1 MSKETQKLVDIDD
14 LDLTTASD
22 TPFDLEVL
30 NTKGVKNGIVIQVL
44 GSESE
49 KVQEW
54 TNRQANRIR
63 TQATQKTV
71 TGKDRVRTAEEDDE
85 YIIESA
91 AIRIVGWK
99 NVGKGGAPLLYSLE
113 NALWLMSRNVH
124 VRVQVLT
131 ASNDLGNYSKD

>member
-1 MSKETQKLVDIDD
+1 MSKETLLSIDD

-22 TPFDLEVL
+22 TPFDLEIL
-30 NTKGVKNGIVIQVL
+30 NIKGVKTGIIIQVL

-63 TQATQKTV
+63 TQATQKSV
-71 TGKDRVRTAEEDDE
+71 TGKDKVRTAEEDDE

-91 AIRIVGWK
+91 AVRVVGWK
-99 NVGKGGAPLLYSLE
+99 GLKDEYTKD
-113 NALWLMSRNVH
+113 NATRLMSRNVH
-124 VRVQVLT
+124 VRMQVLT

>member
-1 MSKETQKLVDIDD
+1 L
-14 LDLTTASD
+14 
-22 TPFDLEVL
+22 
-30 NTKGVKNGIVIQVL
+30 QVL

-63 TQATQKTV
+63 TQATQKSV
-71 TGKDRVRTAEEDDE
+71 TGKEKVRTAEEDDE

-91 AIRIVGWK
+91 AIRVVGWS
-99 NVGKGGAPLLYSLE
+99 GLAEPYSKD
-113 NALWLMSRNVH
+113 NAARLMGRNVH
-124 VRVQVLT
+124 IRMQVLQ

>member
-1 MSKETQKLVDIDD
+1 MTKETAKLLSIDD
-14 LDLTTASD
+14 FDLSTASD

-30 NTKGVKNGIVIQVL
+30 NTKGVKTALTLQVL

-63 TQATQKTV
+63 TQATQKSV
-71 TGKDRVRTAEEDDE
+71 TGKEKVRTAEEDDE

-91 AIRIVGWK
+91 VVRVIGWSGLAEPFNK
-99 NVGKGGAPLLYSLE
+99 ENVTR
-113 NALWLMSRNVH
+113 LMARNVH
-124 VRVQVLT
+124 ARMQVLQ
-131 ASNDLGNYSKD
+131 ASNELGNYSKD

>member
-1 MSKETQKLVDIDD
+1 MTKETKLLSIDD
-14 LDLTTASD
+14 FDLSTASD

-30 NTKGVKNGIVIQVL
+30 NTKGVKTALTLQVL

-63 TQATQKTV
+63 TQATQKSV
-71 TGKDRVRTAEEDDE
+71 TGKEKVRTAEEDDE

-91 AIRIVGWK
+91 VVRIVGWSGLAEPFNK
-99 NVGKGGAPLLYSLE
+99 E
-113 NALWLMSRNVH
+113 NATRLMARNVH
-124 VRVQVLT
+124 ARMQVLQ
-131 ASNDLGNYSKD
+131 ASNELGNYSKD

>member
-1 MSKETQKLVDIDD
+1 MSKDTLLSIDD
-14 LDLTTASD
+14 LDLTAASD

-30 NTKGVKNGIVIQVL
+30 NTKGVKTGLTLQVL

-49 KVQEW
+49 KVQDW

-63 TQATQKTV
+63 TQATQKSV
-71 TGKDRVRTAEEDDE
+71 SGKDKVRTAEEDDE
-85 YIIESA
+85 YIVESA

-99 NVGKGGAPLLYSLE
+99 GLKE
-113 NALWLMSRNVH
+113 DFTKDNATRLMARNVH
-124 VRVQVLT
+124 IRMQVLQ

>member
-1 MSKETQKLVDIDD
+1 MTKETAKLLSIDD
-14 LDLTTASD
+14 LDLTAASD

-30 NTKGVKNGIVIQVL
+30 SLKGVKTGVTLQVL

-49 KVQEW
+49 KVQDW

-63 TQATQKTV
+63 TQATQKSV
-71 TGKDRVRTAEEDDE
+71 TGKEKVRTAEEDDE

-91 AIRIVGWK
+91 AIRVVGWS
-99 NVGKGGAPLLYSLE
+99 GLAEPYSKD
-113 NALWLMSRNVH
+113 NAARLMARNVH
-124 VRVQVLT
+124 IRMQVLQ

>member
-1 MSKETQKLVDIDD
+1 MTKETKLLSIDD

-22 TPFDLEVL
+22 TPFDLELL
-30 NTKGVKNGIVIQVL
+30 NTKGVKTGVTLQVL

-63 TQATQKTV
+63 TQATQKSV
-71 TGKDRVRTAEEDDE
+71 TGKEKVRTAEEDDE

-91 AIRIVGWK
+91 AIRVVGWS
-99 NVGKGGAPLLYSLE
+99 GLAEQYSKD
-113 NALWLMSRNVH
+113 NATRLMGRNVH
-124 VRVQVLT
+124 IRMQVLQ
-131 ASNDLGNYSKD
+131 ASNELGNYSKD

>member
-1 MSKETQKLVDIDD
+1 MNKETLLSIDD
-14 LDLTTASD
+14 LDLTAASD
-22 TPFDLEVL
+22 TPFDLEIL
-30 NTKGVKNGIVIQVL
+30 NIKGVKTGIIIQVL

-63 TQATQKTV
+63 TQATQKSV
-71 TGKDRVRTAEEDDE
+71 TGKDKVRTAEEDDE

-91 AIRIVGWK
+91 AVRVVGWK
-99 NVGKGGAPLLYSLE
+99 GLKDEYTKD
-113 NALWLMSRNVH
+113 NATRLMSRNVH
-124 VRVQVLT
+124 VRMQVLT

>member
-1 MSKETQKLVDIDD
+1 MSKDTLLSIDD
-14 LDLTTASD
+14 LDLTAASD
-22 TPFDLEVL
+22 TPFDLEIL
-30 NTKGVKNGIVIQVL
+30 NIKGVKTGIIIQVL

-63 TQATQKTV
+63 TQATQKSV
-71 TGKDRVRTAEEDDE
+71 TGKDKVRTAEEDDE

-91 AIRIVGWK
+91 AVRVVGWK
-99 NVGKGGAPLLYSLE
+99 GLKDEYTKD
-113 NALWLMSRNVH
+113 NATRLMSRNVH
-124 VRVQVLT
+124 VRMQVLT

>member
-1 MSKETQKLVDIDD
+1 MSKETLLSIDD
-14 LDLTTASD
+14 LDLTAASD
-22 TPFDLEVL
+22 TPFDLEIL
-30 NTKGVKNGIVIQVL
+30 NIKGVKTGIIVQVL

>member
-1 MSKETQKLVDIDD
+1 MTKATETKLLSLDD
-14 LDLTTASD
+14 FDLSTASD

-30 NTKGVKNGIVIQVL
+30 NTKGVKTALTLQVL

-63 TQATQKTV
+63 TQATQKSV
-71 TGKDRVRTAEEDDE
+71 TGKEKVRTAEEDDE

-91 AIRIVGWK
+91 VVRVIGWSGLAEPFNK
-99 NVGKGGAPLLYSLE
+99 ENVTR
-113 NALWLMSRNVH
+113 LMARNVH
-124 VRVQVLT
+124 ARMQVLQ
-131 ASNDLGNYSKD
+131 ASNELGNYSKD

>member
-1 MSKETQKLVDIDD
+1 MTKETKLLSLDD
-14 LDLTTASD
+14 FDLSTASD

-30 NTKGVKNGIVIQVL
+30 NTKGVKTALTLQVL

-63 TQATQKTV
+63 TQATQKSV
-71 TGKDRVRTAEEDDE
+71 TGKEKVRTAEEDDE

-91 AIRIVGWK
+91 AIRVVGWSGLAEPFNK
-99 NVGKGGAPLLYSLE
+99 ENVTR
-113 NALWLMSRNVH
+113 LMARNVH
-124 VRVQVLT
+124 ARMQVLQ
-131 ASNDLGNYSKD
+131 ASNELGNYSKD

>member
-1 MSKETQKLVDIDD
+1 MTKTTEKLLSLDD
-14 LDLTTASD
+14 FDLSTASD

-30 NTKGVKNGIVIQVL
+30 NTKGVKTALTLQVL

-63 TQATQKTV
+63 TQATQKSV
-71 TGKDRVRTAEEDDE
+71 TGKEKVRTAEEDDE

-91 AIRIVGWK
+91 VVRVIGWSGLAEPFNK
-99 NVGKGGAPLLYSLE
+99 ENVTR
-113 NALWLMSRNVH
+113 LMARNVH
-124 VRVQVLT
+124 ARMQVLQ
-131 ASNDLGNYSKD
+131 ASNELGNYSKD

>member
-1 MSKETQKLVDIDD
+1 MSKETLLSIDD
-14 LDLTTASD
+14 LDLTAASD
-22 TPFDLEVL
+22 TPFDLEIL
-30 NTKGVKNGIVIQVL
+30 NIKGVKTGIIIQVL

>member
-1 MSKETQKLVDIDD
+1 MSKETLLSIDD
-14 LDLTTASD
+14 LDLTAASD
-22 TPFDLEVL
+22 TPFDLEIL
-30 NTKGVKNGIVIQVL
+30 NIKGVKTGIIIQVL

-63 TQATQKTV
+63 TQATQKSV
-71 TGKDRVRTAEEDDE
+71 TGKDKVRTAEEDDE

-91 AIRIVGWK
+91 AVRVVGWK
-99 NVGKGGAPLLYSLE
+99 GLKDEYTKD
-113 NALWLMSRNVH
+113 NATRLMSRNVH
-124 VRVQVLT
+124 VRMQVLT

>member
-1 MSKETQKLVDIDD
+1 MSKETLLSIDD
-14 LDLTTASD
+14 LDLTAASD
-22 TPFDLEVL
+22 TPFDLEIL
-30 NTKGVKNGIVIQVL
+30 NIKGVKTGIIVQVL

-63 TQATQKTV
+63 TQATQKSV
-71 TGKDRVRTAEEDDE
+71 TGKDKVRTAEEDDE

-91 AIRIVGWK
+91 AVRVVGWK
-99 NVGKGGAPLLYSLE
+99 GLKDEYTKD
-113 NALWLMSRNVH
+113 NATRLMSRNVH
-124 VRVQVLT
+124 VRMQVLT

>member
-63 TQATQKTV
+63 TQATQKSV
-71 TGKDRVRTAEEDDE
+71 TGKDKVRTAEEDDE

-91 AIRIVGWK
+91 AVRVVGWK
-99 NVGKGGAPLLYSLE
+99 GLKDEYTKE
-113 NALWLMSRNVH
+113 NATRLMSRNVH
-124 VRVQVLT
+124 VRMQVLT

>member
-1 MSKETQKLVDIDD
+1 MSKETLLSIDD
-14 LDLTTASD
+14 LDLTAASD
-22 TPFDLEVL
+22 TPFDLEIL
-30 NTKGVKNGIVIQVL
+30 NIKGVKTGIIIQVL

-63 TQATQKTV
+63 TQATQKSV
-71 TGKDRVRTAEEDDE
+71 TGKDKVRTAEEDDE

-91 AIRIVGWK
+91 AVRVVGWK
-99 NVGKGGAPLLYSLE
+99 GLKDEYTKE
-113 NALWLMSRNVH
+113 NATRLMSRNVH
-124 VRVQVLT
+124 VRMQVLT

>member
-1 MSKETQKLVDIDD
+1 MSKETLLSIDD
-14 LDLTTASD
+14 LDLTAASD
-22 TPFDLEVL
+22 TPFDLEIL
-30 NTKGVKNGIVIQVL
+30 NIKGVKTGIIIQVL

-71 TGKDRVRTAEEDDE
+71 GGKDKVRTAEEDDE

-91 AIRIVGWK
+91 AVRVVGWK
-99 NVGKGGAPLLYSLE
+99 GLKDEYTKE
-113 NALWLMSRNVH
+113 NATRLMSRNVH
-124 VRVQVLT
+124 VRMQVLT

>member
-91 AIRIVGWK
+91 AVRVVGWK
-99 NVGKGGAPLLYSLE
+99 GLKDEYTKE
-113 NALWLMSRNVH
+113 NATRLMSRNVH
-124 VRVQVLT
+124 VRMQVLT

>member
-1 MSKETQKLVDIDD
+1 MSKETLLSIDD
-14 LDLTTASD
+14 LDLTAASD
-22 TPFDLEVL
+22 TPFDLEIL
-30 NTKGVKNGIVIQVL
+30 NIKGVKTGIIVQVL

-63 TQATQKTV
+63 TQATQKSV
-71 TGKDRVRTAEEDDE
+71 TGKDKVRTAEEDDE

-91 AIRIVGWK
+91 AVRVVGWK
-99 NVGKGGAPLLYSLE
+99 GLKDEYTKE
-113 NALWLMSRNVH
+113 NATRLMSRNVH
-124 VRVQVLT
+124 VRMQVLT

>member
-1 MSKETQKLVDIDD
+1 MSKETLLSIDD
-14 LDLTTASD
+14 LDLTAASD
-22 TPFDLEVL
+22 TPFDLEIL
-30 NTKGVKNGIVIQVL
+30 NIKGVKTGIIIQVL

-63 TQATQKTV
+63 TQATQKSV
-71 TGKDRVRTAEEDDE
+71 TGKDKVRTAEEDDE

-91 AIRIVGWK
+91 AVRVVGWQGLK
-99 NVGKGGAPLLYSLE
+99 DEYTKD
-113 NALWLMSRNVH
+113 NATRLMSRNVH
-124 VRVQVLT
+124 VRMQVLT